1 MAVLKELG
9 LGGTTAWRVR
19 RRAYML
25 PFARRR
31 RGAAGVS
38 VWCPTAP
45 KGPERW
51 RARGVWVRG
60 VNSASNGSN
69 EAFDSHTA
77 SFLSGPLSTPSVRR
91 HTSAEP
97 CDVTSLSLS
106 LTNGTGQLKISRHSH
121 YTRLGPTTLTSSEAA
136 AEASSWAARA
146 VAAASFS

>member
-77 SFLSGPLSTPSVRR
+77 SFLSRFRHLVFADTLAPAERYRST
-91 HTSAEP
+91 E
-97 CDVTSLSLS
+97 
-106 LTNGTGQLKISRHSH
+106 NQ
-121 YTRLGPTTLTSSEAA
+121 
-136 AEASSWAARA
+136 
-146 VAAASFS
+146 